1 MPYFSSS
8 HPQSPKT
15 NFTSSLQGN
24 ITPNSPPKIFRRK
37 KKKKSV
43 CFKQFNYFKQFNETR
58 AQFTNECF
66 DLSESKTG
74 TQVTRLC
81 SCSNQKLEILSGSLV
96 WCYLPKR
103 LEHIGALV
111 QNDMKQLDWN
121 FSSFPII
128 YWKLDFWLKVTF
140 QVQLTSILS

>member
-24 ITPNSPPKIFRRK
+24 ITPNSPQKSLEGK
-37 KKKKSV
+37 KNVFVSSSLIILSSLMR
-43 CFKQFNYFKQFNETR
+43 R

-103 LEHIGALV
+103 LEHTGALV